1 VIDGAAGGNV
11 GQRQVDNRSAAGRA
25 ALADPPAAPPP
36 PTPTLSP
43 GGGSSAGR
51 RPLRLLLV
59 AVALLAVVVAGSVG
73 TYSWALGHWFVG
85 VEGSGDDGQVA
96 VFRGL
101 NVSVLGFD
109 LFELDRSTDLAVTDL
124 TAAARNRA
132 RGGITAEDEEHAERI
147 LDALGEQQLPVCR
160 SESATA
166 SPTPSAAPSSAA
178 APTDPAAAPTDP
190 GATGAPAPATTG
202 VPVDPT
208 PASTTSARATT
219 SSEPGVDC
227 READ

>member
-1 VIDGAAGGNV
+1 M
-11 GQRQVDNRSAAGRA
+11 
-25 ALADPPAAPPP
+25 
-36 PTPTLSP
+36 
-43 GGGSSAGR
+43 
-51 RPLRLLLV
+51 
-59 AVALLAVVVAGSVG
+59 VVAGSVG

-132 RGGITAEDEEHAERI
+132 RGGITADDEEHAERI

-160 SESATA
+160 AESAPA
-166 SPTPSAAPSSAA
+166 SPSASPSSAA

-190 GATGAPAPATTG
+190 AATGAPAPTAAPG
-202 VPVDPT
+202 DPT
-208 PASTTSARATT
+208 SASTTSARTTT

>member
-1 VIDGAAGGNV
+1 MEPVIDGAAGGNV

-25 ALADPPAAPPP
+25 ALADPPAPPP

-43 GGGSSAGR
+43 GGGSSARR

-59 AVALLAVVVAGSVG
+59 AVALLAVLIAGSVG

-85 VEGSGDDGQVA
+85 VEGTGDDGQVA

-109 LFELDRSTDLAVTDL
+109 LFEVDRSTDLAVTDL

-132 RGGITAEDEEHAERI
+132 RGGITADDEAHAQRI
-147 LDALGEQQLPVCR
+147 LDALREQQLPLCR
-160 SESATA
+160 AASSA
-166 SPTPSAAPSSAA
+166 SSSSAA
-178 APTDPAAAPTDP
+178 SGPTPAPQPPAV
-190 GATGAPAPATTG
+190 TGAPAPTVAPATT
-202 VPVDPT
+202 T
-208 PASTTSARATT
+208 PPDASASTSTTSTRTT
-219 SSEPGVDC
+219 ASPEPGVDC